1 MGHVKSCISIKL
13 KPFLSLISW
22 KCLGTTYAIKGKL
35 GTRNETVLFEKCQNK
50 TFECFCRIISLFF
63 SKANHWAK
71 WSEIHYTFQSDRI
84 CIFHEKKK
92 DRDSGKENKFLS
104 WCIQSKGETRADAMP
119 HRSSF
124 SPSPAALTL
133 VSHSTN
139 QISLI
144 NFNRAPS
151 WSKQPSHSHVFLT
164 HKEMWSIPLLR
175 ASASFSNSSLAKPR
189 FV

>member
-92 DRDSGKENKFLS
+92 IE
-104 WCIQSKGETRADAMP
+104 IQEKKTN
-119 HRSSF
+119 F
-124 SPSPAALTL
+124 SPDASSPKERQEQMPCPIGPPSAPVLQLCCTACTL
-133 VSHSTN
+133 
-139 QISLI
+139 LD
-144 NFNRAPS
+144 
-151 WSKQPSHSHVFLT
+151 
-164 HKEMWSIPLLR
+164 
-175 ASASFSNSSLAKPR
+175 
-189 FV
+189 